1 VSGTGGD
8 GDDSVDGR
16 RARQSRHT
24 RETRP
29 TPVTR
34 HTRET
39 RPTRQALGAA
49 LRRAGAEWV
58 KEVGPTFVVI
68 GGLCLAGI
76 GSIQYSE
83 GTDAQAIDNRLR
95 ASGALTMGEV
105 VEVDSTHRSYRRGGG
120 STSYTPT
127 TRQVVDGREFTTRLD
142 NYDITN
148 DPDLY
153 QVGDTLPVMY
163 DPADPRTVGIKS
175 DRYPPMFEYQV
186 TSGRTVGV
194 PGAVAAVVGIPFL
207 SVQIWRSIT
216 RRIRTRETRKWAN
229 ARRRVTRSRRAAQ
242 RAADAAGTTVRP
254 PVSERQS
261 PPR

>member
-1 VSGTGGD
+1 VSGTGAD
-8 GDDSVDGR
+8 GDDSVYGR
-16 RARQSRHT
+16 RTRQRRPT
-24 RETRP
+24 RETRL
-29 TPVTR
+29 
-34 HTRET
+34 TRET
-39 RPTRQALGAA
+39 RHTRQALGAA

-76 GSIQYSE
+76 GAIQYSE
-83 GTDAQAIDNRLR
+83 GTEALAVDNHLR
-95 ASGALTMGEV
+95 ASGAPTTGEV
-105 VEVDSTHRSYRRGGG
+105 VEVDSIHRTYRRGSG

-142 NYDITN
+142 NYDVTD
-148 DPDLY
+148 DPDFY

-175 DRYPPMFEYQV
+175 DRFPPMFEYQV
-186 TSGRTVGV
+186 TSGRTVGL

-242 RAADAAGTTVRP
+242 RAAQRAADAVSTTAHP
-254 PVSERQS
+254 SVSERQS

>member
-16 RARQSRHT
+16 RTRQSRHT

-105 VEVDSTHRSYRRGGG
+105 VEVDS
-120 STSYTPT
+120 